1 MGGRFFFA
9 RYRPGLAGQLT
20 TAREWRDRLDALAA
34 FAEPPEVEVVVCH
47 RASGA
52 PIGAMYLA
60 GIDTVNGKAEFSV
73 GFLRGRGTRAI
84 WEAIHFALRH
94 SFETLGLRKL
104 VFHTLADNHQALVLL
119 ERFGAHPEGIFRA
132 ELAMPGGGY
141 ADLRRYALFR
151 DTDWP
156 RLKATLAK
164 LAPLSDSVE

>member
-1 MGGRFFFA
+1 MGGGFFFA
-9 RYRPGLAGQLT
+9 RYRPSLAGHLT
-20 TAREWRDRLDALAA
+20 TPRDWRDRLEALAA
-34 FAEPPEVEVVVCH
+34 FAEPPEVEVIVCH

-104 VFHTLADNHQALVLL
+104 VLHTLADNHQALAVL
-119 ERFGAHPEGIFRA
+119 ERFGAHPEGSFRA

-141 ADLRRYALFR
+141 SDLQRFALFR
-151 DTDWP
+151 DDDWP
-156 RLKATLAK
+156 RLEVTLAK

>member
-9 RYRPGLAGQLT
+9 RYRPGLAGHLT
-20 TAREWRDRLDALAA
+20 TPRDWRDRLAALAA

-104 VFHTLADNHQALVLL
+104 VLHALADNHQALALL
-119 ERFGAHPEGIFRA
+119 ERYGAHPEGIFRA

-141 ADLRRYALFR
+141 ADLRRYAVFR
-151 DTDWP
+151 EGDWP
-156 RLKATLAK
+156 RLSAALAR
-164 LAPLSDSVE
+164 LAPLADRAE